1 MSKFCVILPAAGRS
15 TRFRDMHNKKQF
27 MMLDDRAVW
36 LHAAGPFLQ
45 HDDVKQV
52 ILVISPEDREDF
64 EIRFGANVTVLGVT
78 VVDGGA
84 ERCDSIKN
92 AIARIDPACDFVAV
106 HDAVRPCVTA
116 AKIDE
121 VFRVA
126 RKTSA
131 ACLAIPVSD
140 TLKRVEG
147 TPKKS
152 KKPGTISLDT
162 LLPDDDDAD
171 PADGGGRI
179 VETVSREGLWQMQTP
194 QVFRRDLFEQVYA
207 ALSPAESRAMTDDA
221 MLFERAG
228 IPVYVVEGSPR
239 NIKITTREDLTLA
252 GAILKTSPRPKKNT
266 FHPFAD

>member
-1 MSKFCVILPAAGRS
+1 MSKFCVVLPAAGRS

-27 MMLDDRAVW
+27 MMLEDRAVW

-45 HDDVKQV
+45 HEDVKQV

-64 EIRFGANVTVLGVT
+64 EIRFGANVTVLGIT

-84 ERCDSIKN
+84 ERSDSIRN
-92 AIARIDPACDFVAV
+92 AIAHMDTACDFVAV

-121 VFRVA
+121 VFRTA
-126 RKTSA
+126 RKTGA

-140 TLKRVEG
+140 TLKRVQG

-152 KKPGTISLDT
+152 AGGTKTLSLDN
-162 LLPDDDDAD
+162 LLPEEDEDAG
-171 PADGGGRI
+171 ADGGGRI
-179 VETVSREGLWQMQTP
+179 LETVSREGLWQMQTP
-194 QVFRRDLFEQVYA
+194 QVFRRDLFERVYA
-207 ALSPAESRAMTDDA
+207 GLDSGGSRAITDDA

-228 IPVYVVEGSPR
+228 IPVFVVEGSAR
-239 NIKITTREDLTLA
+239 NMKITTRDDLGLA
-252 GAILKTSPRPKKNT
+252 GAILKAAPRAKKS